1 MQEPTDTLRLLSY
14 MPLVQHYNQRLGE
27 LGEWWQKITLIGKI
41 NSQNVTA
48 TLLNDMEN
56 IRFEFKELHDK
67 LIASLIREN
76 LYKNEQEIA
85 ARAQVAIDIL
95 IRNLFER
102 TADVGFLA
110 TDDDLRAYLQN
121 PNPDAADYEAVV
133 DRLQEY
139 TLKYSVYD
147 EIIVA
152 DPQGNVRVH
161 LDQNNPVR
169 QIRDP
174 LLAETL
180 NTQQAY
186 VETFRHTDLQP
197 ARRHSLVYS
206 CRIHKNNTP
215 GSPVLGVLCLCFRFQ
230 DEMEGIFTKLARKG
244 ELLSILNDD
253 ERVIAS
259 SNESMLPLGTKVTT
273 ARDDHAHMAP
283 YSGKEYLVKT
293 AATNGY
299 QGYFGS
305 GWLGHVMVPTA
316 DAFHV
321 DEAAVSLDDGMF
333 GDSRFISQELHSIRS
348 SAAVVTDDLIL
359 MVINGQ
365 VVAARKDAK
374 EFMPI
379 LDEVRS
385 IGHETRTVFDNSIR
399 SLYNTVM
406 TSLLSGVQFRAGLAV
421 DIMDRNLYERAN
433 DARWWALTTRFREI
447 LAEPSQIA
455 AQQNTLNAILQY
467 INGLYT
473 VYSNLFIFDTHGNI
487 VAVSN
492 PQETH
497 LLGRK
502 LANEDQVQTVLSLT
516 NSQQYKVSPFHNTPL
531 YGDRPTYIYHAAIKA
546 PGHSGHV
553 VGGIGIVFDSEPQF
567 TAMLRDA
574 LPRDDAGNILD
585 GCFGVFA
592 ERSGRV
598 VSSTS
603 EHFPPGAQLQL
614 EKRFLDLQQGQGISA
629 IFEHAGRPYALGAAM
644 SQGYREYKTTNDY
657 SNDIAALIF
666 VAL

>member
-1 MQEPTDTLRLLSY
+1 MSATFHTRNHIQLIT
-14 MPLVQHYNQRLGE
+14 
-27 LGEWWQKITLIGKI
+27 KI
-41 NSQNVTA
+41 
-48 TLLNDMEN
+48 
-56 IRFEFKELHDK
+56 
-67 LIASLIREN
+67 
-76 LYKNEQEIA
+76 
-85 ARAQVAIDIL
+85 
-95 IRNLFER
+95 
-102 TADVGFLA
+102 
-110 TDDDLRAYLQN
+110 
-121 PNPDAADYEAVV
+121 
-133 DRLQEY
+133 
-139 TLKYSVYD
+139 
-147 EIIVA
+147 
-152 DPQGNVRVH
+152 
-161 LDQNNPVR
+161 
-169 QIRDP
+169 
-174 LLAETL
+174 
-180 NTQQAY
+180 
-186 VETFRHTDLQP
+186 
-197 ARRHSLVYS
+197 
-206 CRIHKNNTP
+206 
-215 GSPVLGVLCLCFRFQ
+215 
-230 DEMEGIFTKLARKG
+230 
-244 ELLSILNDD
+244 
-253 ERVIAS
+253 IAS
-259 SNESMLPLGTKVTT
+259 SNETMLPLGTKVTT
-273 ARDDHAHMAP
+273 ARDGRAHMAT

-321 DEAAVSLDDGMF
+321 DESEVSLDDGMF

-348 SAAVVTDDLIL
+348 SATVVTDDLIL

-406 TSLLSGVQFRAGLAV
+406 TSLLSDVQFRAGLAV

-455 AQQNTLNAILQY
+455 AQQDTLNAILQY

-629 IFEHAGRPYALGAAM
+629 IIEHAGRPYAVGAAM

>member
-1 MQEPTDTLRLLSY
+1 MPETPDILRLLSY
-14 MPLVQHYNQRLGE
+14 MPLVQHYNRKLGE
-27 LGEWWQKITLIGKI
+27 LGEWWQKITLVGKI

-48 TLLNDMEN
+48 ALLDDMES
-56 IRFEFKELHDK
+56 IRVKFKELHDK
-67 LIASLIREN
+67 LVANLIGEN
-76 LYKNEQEIA
+76 LVKNEQEIA

-110 TDDDLRAYLQN
+110 TDDDLRAYLQH

-133 DRLQEY
+133 NRLHEY

-147 EIIVA
+147 EIIVT

-161 LDQNNPVR
+161 LDRDNPVR
-169 QIRDP
+169 EIRDP

-197 ARRHSLVYS
+197 TRRHSLVYS
-206 CRIHKNNTP
+206 CRIHENNAP
-215 GSPVLGVLCLCFRFQ
+215 DSPVLGVLCLCFRFQ
-230 DEMEGIFTKLARKG
+230 DEMAGIFSKLARKG
-244 ELLSILNDD
+244 EIQAILDHK
-253 ERVIAS
+253 ELVIAS
-259 SNESMLPLGTKVTT
+259 SNEKLLPLGTKLST
-273 ARDDHAHMAP
+273 ARDGRAHIAP
-283 YSGKEYLVKT
+283 YAGKEYLAKT

-305 GWLGHVMVPTA
+305 GWLGHVMVPVA
-316 DAFHV
+316 DAFRI
-321 DEAAVSLDDGMF
+321 DEGEVSAGEGLF
-333 GDSRFISQELHSIRS
+333 GDSRFISQDLHSIRGA
-348 SAAVVTDDLIL
+348 AAVVTDDLIL

-365 VVAARKDAK
+365 VVSARQDAK

-379 LDEVRS
+379 LDEVRA
-385 IGHETRTVFDNSIR
+385 IGHETRTVFDNSIQ

-406 TSLLSGVQFRAGLAV
+406 TSLLSDVRFQAGLAV

-433 DARWWALTTRFREI
+433 DTRWWALTTRFREI
-447 LAEPSQIA
+447 LAQPEQIA
-455 AQQNTLNAILQY
+455 AQQDTLSNILQY

-473 VYSNLFIFDTHGNI
+473 VYTNLFLYDTHGTI

-497 LLGRK
+497 LLGHK
-502 LANEDQVQTVLSLT
+502 LANDGLVQSVLT
-516 NSQQYKVSPFHNTPL
+516 ITDSQQYKVSPFQKTPL
-531 YGDRPTYIYHAAIKA
+531 YGDRPTYVYHAAIKSSG
-546 PGHSGHV
+546 PGGHI

-567 TAMLRDA
+567 MAMLSDA
-574 LPRDDAGNILD
+574 LPRDDAGNILE

-592 ERSGRV
+592 ERGGRV

-603 EHFPPGAQLQL
+603 EHLPPGTQLEL
-614 EKRFLDLQQGQGISA
+614 EKRFFDLPQGAGLSA
-629 IFEHAGRPYALGAAM
+629 IIEYAGRPYAVGALM

-657 SNDIAALIF
+657 SNDIVALIF